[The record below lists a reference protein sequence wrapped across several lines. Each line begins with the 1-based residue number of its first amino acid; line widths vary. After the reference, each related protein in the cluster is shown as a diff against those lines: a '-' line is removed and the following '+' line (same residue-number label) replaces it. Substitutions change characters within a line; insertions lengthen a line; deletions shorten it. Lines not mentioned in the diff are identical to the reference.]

1 MPKTNRSLATRRK
14 SNRRAMNTSSA
25 SFTAPDNRSHAPALN
40 AEQLGE
46 PTALASWVGQRL
58 ASLLRWIHRKE
69 H

>member
-1 MPKTNRSLATRRK
+1 MPKINRSLATRRK

-25 SFTAPDNRSHAPALN
+25 SLAAPDNRSRAPAFN

-58 ASLLRWIHRKE
+58 ASLLRRIRRKE
-69 H
+69 R